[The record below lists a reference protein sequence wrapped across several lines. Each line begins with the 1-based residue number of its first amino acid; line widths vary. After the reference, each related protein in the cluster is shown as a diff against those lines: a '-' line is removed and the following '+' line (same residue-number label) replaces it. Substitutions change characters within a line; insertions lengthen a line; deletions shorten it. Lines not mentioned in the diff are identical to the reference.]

1 MKVKYAAIIT
11 ARGGSK
17 RLPRKNVLDLAGK
30 PLIAWTIEA
39 AKRVSKIEDII
50 VTTDSEEIEQVA
62 NEFGARVP
70 FKRPEYLSNDTATSF
85 DVVKHC
91 LDYLNEVED
100 KQVEYLILLQPTSPL
115 RTNEDLEKAILLLEE
130 KGASAVVSVCPTEH
144 SPLWSNTLDESLS
157 LDSFLRDEVKNT
169 RSQDLPSF
177 YRLNGA
183 IYICKVS
190 EFLKEKSFFLS
201 KNSFAYVMSTED
213 SVDIDTKLDF
223 IVADFLLKQKL
234 EKL

>member
-1 MKVKYAAIIT
+1 MKIKYAAIIT

-17 RLPRKNVLDLAGK
+17 RLPKKNVLELAGK

-39 AKRVSKIEDII
+39 AKKSSKIEDVI
-50 VTTDSEEIEQVA
+50 VTTDSEEIEKVA
-62 NEFGARVP
+62 IEFGARVP
-70 FKRPEYLSNDTATSF
+70 FKRPAELSNDTATSF

-91 LDYLNEVED
+91 LDYLNENED
-100 KQVEYLILLQPTSPL
+100 KQVEYLVLLQPTSPL
-115 RTNEDLEKAILLLEE
+115 RSSEDIEKAIELLES
-130 KGASAVVSVCPTEH
+130 KKASAVVSVCPTEH
-144 SPLWSNTLDESLS
+144 SPLWSNTLDDSLN

-169 RSQDLPSF
+169 RSQDLPAY

-183 IYICKVS
+183 IYVCRVE

-223 IVADFLLKQKL
+223 VVADFLLKQKL
-234 EKL
+234 EK

>member
-1 MKVKYAAIIT
+1 MKIKYAAIIT

-17 RLPRKNVLDLAGK
+17 RLPKKNVLELAGK

-39 AKRVSKIEDII
+39 AKKSSKIEDVI
-50 VTTDSEEIEQVA
+50 VTTDSEEIEKVA
-62 NEFGARVP
+62 IEFGARVP
-70 FKRPEYLSNDTATSF
+70 FKRPAELSNDTATSF

-91 LDYLNEVED
+91 LDYLNENED
-100 KQVEYLILLQPTSPL
+100 KQVEYLVLLQPTSPL
-115 RTNEDLEKAILLLEE
+115 RSYEDIEKAIELLES
-130 KGASAVVSVCPTEH
+130 KKASAVVSVCPTEH
-144 SPLWSNTLDESLS
+144 SPLWSNTLDDSLN

-169 RSQDLPSF
+169 RSQDLPAY

-183 IYICKVS
+183 IYVCRVE

-223 IVADFLLKQKL
+223 VVADFLLKQKL
-234 EKL
+234 EK